1 MVRVKYTDNI
11 ECNDSVAEY
20 PTVEETWEAI
30 YREIDDVAEYFNGR
44 EYRTLLFPNGA
55 EIYAPDGHERAEWKI
70 INESEDSDIEELW
83 GNLAD
88 VPIDPETEEL
98 DEPYY
103 IWPKGTDK
111 EDIWHWFDEHHS
123 KGVAYLLGFA
133 D

>member
-1 MVRVKYTDNI
+1 MTLD
-11 ECNDSVAEY
+11 
-20 PTVEETWEAI
+20 
-30 YREIDDVAEYFNGR
+30 EYFEKHYGKFEPECEWYVDPSPNSCKFYVPSLCMDVVLSENNEKVTELR
-44 EYRTLLFPNGA
+44 FPKL
-55 EIYAPDGHERAEWKI
+55 PSDRAFR
-70 INESEDSDIEELW
+70 DAAVEELW
-83 GNLAD
+83 DNLTD

>member
-1 MVRVKYTDNI
+1 MTLDKYFEKHYGYF
-11 ECNDSVAEY
+11 ECECEWYADPAPKSWKFYVPSLHVDIVLFENDGEVTELRFSKLPSDRAF
-20 PTVEETWEAI
+20 
-30 YREIDDVAEYFNGR
+30 RDVVV
-44 EYRTLLFPNGA
+44 
-55 EIYAPDGHERAEWKI
+55 
-70 INESEDSDIEELW
+70 EELW
-83 GNLAD
+83 DNLAD

-123 KGVAYLLGFA
+123 KGVAYLLRFA

>member
-1 MVRVKYTDNI
+1 MTLDEHFEKYYGGFECECEWYVDPAPKSWKFYVPSLHVDIVLSENDEEVTELRFSKLPSDRAFRDVVVK
-11 ECNDSVAEY
+11 
-20 PTVEETWEAI
+20 
-30 YREIDDVAEYFNGR
+30 
-44 EYRTLLFPNGA
+44 
-55 EIYAPDGHERAEWKI
+55 
-70 INESEDSDIEELW
+70 ELW
-83 GNLAD
+83 DNFAD

>member
-1 MVRVKYTDNI
+1 MTLDKYFEKHYGYF
-11 ECNDSVAEY
+11 ECECEWYADPAPKSWKFYVPSLHIDIVLSENDGEVTELRFSKLPSDRAF
-20 PTVEETWEAI
+20 
-30 YREIDDVAEYFNGR
+30 RDVVV
-44 EYRTLLFPNGA
+44 
-55 EIYAPDGHERAEWKI
+55 
-70 INESEDSDIEELW
+70 EELW
-83 GNLAD
+83 DNLTD

-123 KGVAYLLGFA
+123 KGVACLLGFA

>member
-1 MVRVKYTDNI
+1 MRFSKLPSDR
-11 ECNDSVAEY
+11 AF
-20 PTVEETWEAI
+20 
-30 YREIDDVAEYFNGR
+30 RDVVV
-44 EYRTLLFPNGA
+44 
-55 EIYAPDGHERAEWKI
+55 
-70 INESEDSDIEELW
+70 EELW
-83 GNLAD
+83 DNLAD
-88 VPIDPETEEL
+88 VPIAPETEEL

>member
-1 MVRVKYTDNI
+1 MTLYFEKHYGDF
-11 ECNDSVAEY
+11 ECECEWYVD
-20 PTVEETWEAI
+20 PTPKSCK
-30 YREIDDVAEYFNGR
+30 F
-44 EYRTLLFPNGA
+44 
-55 EIYAPDGHERAEWKI
+55 YAPSLHVDIVLSENDGEVTELRFSKLPSDRAFR
-70 INESEDSDIEELW
+70 DVVVEELW
-83 GNLAD
+83 DNLAD

>member
-1 MVRVKYTDNI
+1 MTLD
-11 ECNDSVAEY
+11 
-20 PTVEETWEAI
+20 
-30 YREIDDVAEYFNGR
+30 EYFEKYYGGF
-44 EYRTLLFPNGA
+44 ECECEWYVDP
-55 EIYAPDGHERAEWKI
+55 APKSWKFYVPSLHVDIVLSENDGEVTELRFSKLPSDRAFR
-70 INESEDSDIEELW
+70 DVVVEELW
-83 GNLAD
+83 DNLAD

-111 EDIWHWFDEHHS
+111 EDIWHWVDEHHS

>member
-1 MVRVKYTDNI
+1 MTLD
-11 ECNDSVAEY
+11 
-20 PTVEETWEAI
+20 
-30 YREIDDVAEYFNGR
+30 EYFEKYYGGF
-44 EYRTLLFPNGA
+44 ECECEWYVDS
-55 EIYAPDGHERAEWKI
+55 APKSWKFYVPSLHVDIVLSENDGEVTELRFSKLPSDRAFR
-70 INESEDSDIEELW
+70 DVVVEELW
-83 GNLAD
+83 DNLAD
-88 VPIDPETEEL
+88 VPIAPETEEL

>member
-1 MVRVKYTDNI
+1 MTLD
-11 ECNDSVAEY
+11 
-20 PTVEETWEAI
+20 
-30 YREIDDVAEYFNGR
+30 EYFEKHYGDFECECEWYVDPAPKSWKFYVPSLHVDIVLSENDGEVTELRFSKLPSGR
-44 EYRTLLFPNGA
+44 AFR
-55 EIYAPDGHERAEWKI
+55 DVVV
-70 INESEDSDIEELW
+70 EELW
-83 GNLAD
+83 DNLAD
-88 VPIDPETEEL
+88 VPIDPDTEEL

>member
-1 MVRVKYTDNI
+1 MTLD
-11 ECNDSVAEY
+11 
-20 PTVEETWEAI
+20 
-30 YREIDDVAEYFNGR
+30 EYFEKYYGGFECECEWYVDPAPKSWKFYVPSLHVDIVLSENDGEVTELRFSKLPSGR
-44 EYRTLLFPNGA
+44 AFR
-55 EIYAPDGHERAEWKI
+55 DVVV
-70 INESEDSDIEELW
+70 EELW
-83 GNLAD
+83 DNLAD

-103 IWPKGTDK
+103 ICPKGTDK

>member
-1 MVRVKYTDNI
+1 MTLD
-11 ECNDSVAEY
+11 
-20 PTVEETWEAI
+20 
-30 YREIDDVAEYFNGR
+30 EYFEKHYGGF
-44 EYRTLLFPNGA
+44 ECECEWYVDP
-55 EIYAPDGHERAEWKI
+55 APKSWKFYVPSLHVDIVLSENDGEVTELRFSKLPSDRAFR
-70 INESEDSDIEELW
+70 DVVVEELW
-83 GNLAD
+83 DNLAD

>member
-1 MVRVKYTDNI
+1 M
-11 ECNDSVAEY
+11 
-20 PTVEETWEAI
+20 
-30 YREIDDVAEYFNGR
+30 
-44 EYRTLLFPNGA
+44 LFPNGA
-55 EIYAPDGHERAEWKI
+55 ETYAPDGNERAEWKI

-83 GNLAD
+83 DNLTDA
-88 VPIDPETEEL
+88 PIDPETEEL

-123 KGVAYLLGFA
+123 KGVAYLLGFT

>member
-1 MVRVKYTDNI
+1 MTLD
-11 ECNDSVAEY
+11 
-20 PTVEETWEAI
+20 
-30 YREIDDVAEYFNGR
+30 EYFEKHYGKF
-44 EYRTLLFPNGA
+44 EPECEWHVDPTPSSCKFYIPSLHMDIVLFEN
-55 EIYAPDGHERAEWKI
+55 DGEVSEFRFPKLPRDRAFRDVVVK
-70 INESEDSDIEELW
+70 ELW
-83 GNLAD
+83 NNLTD

-123 KGVAYLLGFA
+123 KGVAYLLGFT

>member
-1 MVRVKYTDNI
+1 MTLD
-11 ECNDSVAEY
+11 
-20 PTVEETWEAI
+20 
-30 YREIDDVAEYFNGR
+30 EYFEKYYGGF
-44 EYRTLLFPNGA
+44 ECDCEWYVDP
-55 EIYAPDGHERAEWKI
+55 APKSWKFYVPSLHVDIVLSENDGEVTELRFSKLP
-70 INESEDSDIEELW
+70 SDRVFRDVVVEELW
-83 GNLAD
+83 DNLAD
-88 VPIDPETEEL
+88 VPIAPETEEL